1 VNISFR
7 CDSCS
12 SNFTVD
18 EKLAGRTGRCTKCGH
33 RIVIPAASAASAKT
47 AGASQATPASAR
59 RFVSG
64 SEPAER
70 RKGATSGHS
79 ARQLQSEQ
87 SAGTDHWSISRV
99 ALKPITID
107 QLPAVH
113 DDVSLHVGVPSSR
126 VSTSVSRGRP
136 TTWQDAVNGTV
147 RLKPIPVERVPA
159 MQHLIKEEDDGLDED
174 STPYH
179 LAKEIPPDE
188 RPKRSRRPPS
198 IVTTSYHGLFRKSA
212 RILRW
217 INESAY
223 GISILFLMVACV
235 GYAMQVYENRE
246 SQEPDP
252 PKQSS
257 PARGL
262 GQIEAELAQA
272 DLPAQA
278 QQPSEADVEAP
289 RVAPKQRAAPVKQ
302 SKWTIIGITGI
313 VVLNFVRLIAGLA
326 NLVVIPFE
334 KNVLTGVLFLIPP
347 FTFVHIWRHW
357 NKLRNPVRRVIG
369 PAVALG
375 LVVLAYAFVP
385 GLSRA
390 SRTSGGFQRRLE
402 ASVGSLK
409 SDVTRQVDESTKD
422 ARTLKAKVERRLPG
436 DLERAKTAA
445 QKIGNQAQSK
455 VQELKNNLPEKVDQ
469 IQKAGENVRDR
480 VQKSVDQ
487 LTSPKQS
494 TPDASPASPANN
506 PEKPN
511 QPGP

>member
-1 VNISFR
+1 MNITFR
-7 CDSCS
+7 CDSCGS
-12 SNFTVD
+12 QFTVD
-18 EKLAGRTGRCTKCGH
+18 AQLAGRTGRCTKCGH
-33 RIVIPAASAASAKT
+33 RIVIPAASTASAKT
-47 AGASQATPASAR
+47 PRAAEPRLVSAR

-70 RKGATSGHS
+70 KKGSTSAHS
-79 ARQLQSEQ
+79 AQKPPSEQ
-87 SAGTDHWSISRV
+87 SARPGHWSLSRV
-99 ALKPITID
+99 AFKPLSID
-107 QLPAVH
+107 QIPAVQ
-113 DDVSLHVGVPSSR
+113 DEASLHASVPSSR
-126 VSTSVSRGRP
+126 ASSSAARGRP
-136 TTWQDAVNGTV
+136 TTWQDAVNSTV

-159 MQHLIKEEDDGLDED
+159 MQRLIKEEDDGLEED

-188 RPKRSRRPPS
+188 KPKRSRRPPG

-212 RILRW
+212 RILRF

-235 GYAMQVYENRE
+235 GFAMQVYENRE
-246 SQEPDP
+246 SPEPDA

-272 DLPAQA
+272 DLPAQE
-278 QQPSEADVEAP
+278 QQTPAVDAEVPQPAAKHKAP
-289 RVAPKQRAAPVKQ
+289 PIKQ

-313 VVLNFVRLIAGLA
+313 VVLNLIRLIAGLA

-334 KNVLTGVLFLIPP
+334 KSPLTGVLFLIPP
-347 FTFVHIWRHW
+347 ITFVHIWRHW
-357 NKLRNPVRRVIG
+357 NKLRKPVKRVIG

-390 SRTSGGFQRRLE
+390 SRTTGGLERRLE
-402 ASVGSLK
+402 ASVGLLK
-409 SDVTRQVDESTKD
+409 RDVTRQVDQSTSD

-436 DLERAKTAA
+436 ELERAKGAA
-445 QKIGNQAQSK
+445 KKIGDQAQNK
-455 VQELKNNLPEKVDQ
+455 VNALKQGLPGKVDQ

-480 VQKSVDQ
+480 VQKSVDKI
-487 LTSPKQS
+487 TSPKNA
-494 TPDASPASPANN
+494 PDPSPTSAPTN
-506 PEKPN
+506 PEPN
-511 QPGP
+511 QERP